1 MIKGVKNKTGGKNNS
16 LAESLLGELLE
27 KSPSATSKVGS
38 QLVTFHPGQ
47 VESLAKDLENKGNAE
62 KEEDIAVD
70 GKRRRPEAGDT
81 PPEQKRSS
89 KIATIRKDTGG
100 SKMQPP
106 VKASS
111 LTN

>member
-1 MIKGVKNKTGGKNNS
+1 M
-16 LAESLLGELLE
+16 AESLLGELLV
-27 KSPSATSKVGS
+27 KSPSATSKVGT
-38 QLVTFHPGQ
+38 QIVTFHQGQ

-62 KEEDIAVD
+62 KEEDTAVVD

-89 KIATIRKDTGG
+89 KMPTMRKDMGG
-100 SKMQPP
+100 SKLQPP